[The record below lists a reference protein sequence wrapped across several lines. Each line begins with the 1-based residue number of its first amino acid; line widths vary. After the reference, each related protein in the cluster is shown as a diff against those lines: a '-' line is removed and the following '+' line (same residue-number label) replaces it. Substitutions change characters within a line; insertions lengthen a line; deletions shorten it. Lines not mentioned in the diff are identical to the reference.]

1 MARKTNKTNHVLNLL
16 SGGVE
21 TEAST
26 PKAVKKAEV
35 VATESSEALLDAEPN
50 VSVVEAS
57 KETEGISESI
67 RMSLEMEVDEMEQE
81 AALANAKEQEA
92 ANAKEQ
98 ELEQEAER
106 QQLKEVVESE
116 QPAPVHTSQDG
127 DTMQEE
133 QAAQQNPQEPPVQ
146 AEVTEEP
153 VQEEQA
159 SSVTCGHPLA
169 DHLQATACCTAKP
182 GEDFIMVNMMQLLVE
197 EKAPMY
203 MKQFGNCTCPR
214 CVADVVALTLSN
226 VPAKYVVVHP
236 SAVSP
241 LQNFYG
247 QHFAGH
253 LIVEITKAC
262 IRVAENPRHNK

>member
-21 TEAST
+21 SEAAT
-26 PKAVKKAEV
+26 PKEAKRVEV
-35 VATESSEALLDAEPN
+35 VATESTAPVLEVEPN

-81 AALANAKEQEA
+81 VALANAKEHEA
-92 ANAKEQ
+92 ANAMEQ
-98 ELEQEAER
+98 EIEQKVEQEAER
-106 QQLKEVVESE
+106 QQANE
-116 QPAPVHTSQDG
+116 APVHSSQVG
-127 DTMQEE
+127 EQTQGEPMQEQQQMQEE
-133 QAAQQNPQEPPVQ
+133 TEKVAQP
-146 AEVTEEP
+146 
-153 VQEEQA
+153 EQA
-159 SSVTCGHPLA
+159 SSVTSGHPLA
-169 DHLQATACCTAKP
+169 DHFQATACCTAKP